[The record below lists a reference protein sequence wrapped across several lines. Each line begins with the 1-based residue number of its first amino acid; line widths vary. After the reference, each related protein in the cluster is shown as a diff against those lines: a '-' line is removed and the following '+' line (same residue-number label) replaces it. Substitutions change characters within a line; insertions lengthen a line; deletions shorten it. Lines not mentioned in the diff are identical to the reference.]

1 MITSSYN
8 NSSSYTPQ
16 IIKRD
21 FSSNNNKNNT
31 FDNTAK
37 SLRELHAYVKTH
49 LSLDIW
55 TLNIILMSFIV
66 GPYVWNSMKSSNN
79 PDDQYNIPLDDPVEH
94 SVKILMDSTRE
105 TDSDRNVHSM
115 SGSSSTSNNVTIISP
130 EEDAK
135 RILNELLAS
144 DNIRTRG
151 ANIASGI
158 IQSEPFQ
165 NACKKLLRTIWDD
178 LINDPETTTQLQ
190 TLVNTVL
197 QHENIYAAVKDI
209 VLQLVND
216 EEVYKELTKLVVKL
230 GEQQE
235 VLDATQQL
243 LTESSHRT
251 MNDPSVLDHSM
262 EFATEVMGDDVVQRT
277 GGDALW

>member
-1 MITSSYN
+1 MLT
-8 NSSSYTPQ
+8 SSYTPQ

-21 FSSNNNKNNT
+21 FSSYNNNNKNSNNNT

-66 GPYVWNSMKSSNN
+66 GPYVWNSMKSSTHT
-79 PDDQYNIPLDDPVEH
+79 DDHYNIPLDDPVEH
-94 SVKILMDSTRE
+94 SVKILMDSTRG
-105 TDSDRNVHSM
+105 TDSDKIVHSSM

-190 TLVNTVL
+190 TLVYTVL
-197 QHENIYAAVKDI
+197 QHEKIYAAVKDI

-216 EEVYKELTKLVVKL
+216 EEVYKEFTKLVVKL

-243 LTESSHRT
+243 LTKSSHRT

-262 EFATEVMGDDVVQRT
+262 EFATEVMGDDVVIRA